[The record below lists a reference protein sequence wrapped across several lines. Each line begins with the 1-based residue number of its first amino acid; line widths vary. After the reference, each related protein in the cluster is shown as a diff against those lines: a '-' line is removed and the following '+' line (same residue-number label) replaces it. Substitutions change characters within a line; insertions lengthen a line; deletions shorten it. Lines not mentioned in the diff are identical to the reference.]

1 MATSNPSWSIDRRN
15 GSTWRRHASGSP
27 GYSPHSRR
35 GPGTP
40 TAVLVSVGKYWR
52 CGASLFVTVCLISAP
67 MDRPLLCYQ
76 QSRAR
81 GPRRSALYV
90 LETEIEIEIEQS
102 RAQTTPDHAG

>member
-40 TAVLVSVGKYWR
+40 TAVLVSVGRYRR
-52 CGASLFVTVCLISAP
+52 CGASLFLTGSLISAP
-67 MDRPLLCYQ
+67 MDRPPSL
-76 QSRAR
+76 SISNPGHR

-90 LETEIEIEIEQS
+90 LDTEIEQS
-102 RAQTTPDHAG
+102 RAETTPDEAG

>member
-1 MATSNPSWSIDRRN
+1 
-15 GSTWRRHASGSP
+15 
-27 GYSPHSRR
+27 
-35 GPGTP
+35 
-40 TAVLVSVGKYWR
+40 
-52 CGASLFVTVCLISAP
+52 

-90 LETEIEIEIEQS
+90 LYVLYVLETEIEQS